1 MAAEAVWIIGVNAL
15 HPAERIA
22 RDTWGRLKL
31 SRELQTRL
39 GEETLTDLLVLDFVR
54 LMDCRAK
61 LFQSTKIQESKRGT
75 DLEIRIHA
83 GGNRAIAFALQAK
96 KLNRDERYVGFK
108 AKVNSHKPLQR
119 EVLENYAETVCAVPL
134 YLLYNYVCRDEL
146 GSFWNC
152 LGCPDEEVE
161 QLGCTVVPSRIIR
174 RAGCK
179 RGRSNFDWIH
189 KSKVALPWRCLF
201 DCPHHCTLRYDS
213 EYNRP
218 VDGGWPDWLWSQDGT
233 TFSDDDV
240 ERLRDEISR
249 EAMRKRQTEGSK
261 FEREHEPD
269 VPTRER
275 PRHLILVKEKAR

>member
-1 MAAEAVWIIGVNAL
+1 MNAWIM

-22 RDTWGRLKL
+22 KDTWGRLKE
-31 SRELQTRL
+31 SRELRTRL
-39 GEETLTDLLVLDFVR
+39 GEETLTDFLVLDFVR
-54 LMDCRAK
+54 LMGCRAR

-108 AKVNSHKPLQR
+108 ATVNPTKSLQLKILEEYAKKVH
-119 EVLENYAETVCAVPL
+119 AVPL

-146 GSFWNC
+146 GSYWNC
-152 LGCPDEEVE
+152 SGRLDEDVE
-161 QLGCTVVPSRIIR
+161 QLGCTVVPSWTIR

-189 KSKVALPWRCLF
+189 KSNLALPWRCLF
-201 DCPHHCTLRYDS
+201 NCPHQCTLRYDS
-213 EYNRP
+213 EYNKP
-218 VDGGWPDWLWSQDGT
+218 VDGGWPYWLWSQGGT

-240 ERLRDEISR
+240 ERLRKEILRRARSVKQMDEPAGAIRDESY
-249 EAMRKRQTEGSK
+249 APA
-261 FEREHEPD
+261 HELPGY
-269 VPTRER
+269 
-275 PRHLILVKEKAR
+275 LILVKE

>member
-1 MAAEAVWIIGVNAL
+1 MAADAVQIDGGIAL
-15 HPAERIA
+15 HPAELIA
-22 RDTWGRLKL
+22 ADTWERLKL

-54 LMDCRAK
+54 LMGCRAR

-108 AKVNSHKPLQR
+108 AKVNSQKHLQL
-119 EVLENYAETVCAVPL
+119 EVLENYAESVRAVPL
-134 YLLYNYVCRDEL
+134 YLLYNFLCRNKL
-146 GSFWNC
+146 GRYWNC
-152 LGCPDEEVE
+152 SGCPDGEVE

-189 KSKVALPWRCLF
+189 KSNHALPWRCLF
-201 DCPHHCTLRYDS
+201 NCPHQCTLRYDS
-213 EYNRP
+213 EYINP
-218 VDGGWPDWLWSQDGT
+218 VDGGWPEWLWSRNST

-240 ERLRDEISR
+240 VSLRGEISR
-249 EAMRKRQTEGSK
+249 REMWTRPMEGSAI
-261 FEREHEPD
+261 ERENVPD
-269 VPTRER
+269 LPTRDL
-275 PRHLILVKEKAR
+275 PGYVILVKETIR